1 MYTPRLFIVFLF
13 LSVMQ
18 GLAQTGSFDA
28 ENFEKRTLAFAERDS
43 TLYLDFYQKKGD
55 TVIRPCVIFVFGG
68 GFAVG
73 NRDAHAYQSYFIN
86 LVSRGI
92 KVASIDYRLGLAGI
106 YDEVGVFNT
115 KPLGK
120 AINMAVTDLYEATAY
135 LLSEAEELGIA
146 PDNFIASGSSAGAI
160 TSLQADWYLKNSH
173 ELSQFLPEHFR
184 YAGVIS
190 FAGAIFSTTGKPRY
204 ASPPSPTLFFHGT
217 DDKTVPYSK
226 RRLLNKGFFGS
237 ASLAKHFVKEGYPF
251 ALVTEQEAGHSIA
264 VSAMNERLEE
274 ILQFIGTAVL
284 KQSHF
289 QKEITLIPISGK

>member
-1 MYTPRLFIVFLF
+1 MYTARLFIVFLF
-13 LSVMQ
+13 LSIIP
-18 GLAQTGSFDA
+18 GLAQTGSFDV

-55 TVIRPCVIFVFGG
+55 TAIRPCVIFVFGG

-73 NRDAHAYQSYFIN
+73 NRDARAYQSYFKN
-86 LVSRGI
+86 LVSRGF
-92 KVASIDYRLGLAGI
+92 KVASIDYRLGLSGI

-115 KPLGK
+115 KPLGN
-120 AINMAVTDLYEATAY
+120 AIDMAVTDLYEATSY
-135 LLSEAEELGIA
+135 LLSESEVLGLA
-146 PDNFIASGSSAGAI
+146 PDRFIVSGSSAGAI

-173 ELSQFLPEHFR
+173 ELSQILPENFR

-217 DDKTVPYSK
+217 HDKTVPYSK

-237 ASLAKHFVKEGYPF
+237 AALAKQFVKEGYPF
-251 ALVTEQEAGHSIA
+251 ALVTEREAGHSIA
-264 VSAMNERLEE
+264 VSAMDERLEE
-274 ILQFIGTAVL
+274 ILQFIGKAVL